1 MFREGTKSTVG
12 TLHSETYSPG
22 QGIRSEVAAISAVG
36 FINQL
41 LCHLR

>member
-1 MFREGTKSTVG
+1 MLREETKSMIG

-22 QGIRSEVAAISAVG
+22 PRIRSEVAAISAVG
-36 FINQL
+36 FIDQL